1 MFFPFFNE
9 FVIKKVFANEIK
21 WDLAKKKEKSG
32 KYIHPFVCFLAFKKI
47 IESGKNFFNNKFIKK
62 GKGMANLKKIKNNE
76 IKYEL
81 F

>member
-32 KYIHPFVCFLAFKKI
+32 KYIHPFVCFLAFKK
-47 IESGKNFFNNKFIKK
+47 N
-62 GKGMANLKKIKNNE
+62 
-76 IKYEL
+76 Y
-81 F
+81 